1 MSRIILVAIAT
12 LLMSC
17 TDKDA
22 RSVAYSAI
30 SKTAPIYPKEA
41 LLMGIEGHCIL
52 SFTITREGY
61 TAKIKTV
68 ECSNSVFELAAIKAV
83 SEYQYS
89 PRKIDDEAVETA
101 KVEEKFSFRIQE
113 EI

>member
-1 MSRIILVAIAT
+1 MNRIILATIAT
-12 LLMSC
+12 ILLSC
-17 TDKDA
+17 ADKGA
-22 RSVAYSAI
+22 ELEEYTSI
-30 SKTAPIYPKEA
+30 SKTAPIYPEEA
-41 LLMGIEGHCIL
+41 LLMEIDGYCIL

-61 TAKIKTV
+61 TSQIKTV
-68 ECSNSVFELAAIKAV
+68 ECSDNIFELASIKAV

-89 PRKIDDEAVETA
+89 PRKINGEAVETP